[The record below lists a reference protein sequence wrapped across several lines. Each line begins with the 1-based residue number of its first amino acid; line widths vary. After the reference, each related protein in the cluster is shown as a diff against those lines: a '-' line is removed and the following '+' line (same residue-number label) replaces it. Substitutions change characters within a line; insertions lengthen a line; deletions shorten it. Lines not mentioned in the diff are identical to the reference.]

1 MQNMGGDTE
10 LDIRKGKDQHNTNAG
25 VIIRDTMDISAGT
38 TGTPSTVIQS
48 EAIASLKGKE
58 KVIDDGD
65 IERDRLFELW

>member
-1 MQNMGGDTE
+1 MQNMGSDTE